1 MIPLIITSIG
11 ILRMFGIPFVLI
23 ILIIWII
30 RKQKLLSDIK
40 DVKKYIYNNISK
52 STENSDDLYLT

>member
-40 DVKKYIYNNISK
+40 DVKKYIQ
-52 STENSDDLYLT
+52 